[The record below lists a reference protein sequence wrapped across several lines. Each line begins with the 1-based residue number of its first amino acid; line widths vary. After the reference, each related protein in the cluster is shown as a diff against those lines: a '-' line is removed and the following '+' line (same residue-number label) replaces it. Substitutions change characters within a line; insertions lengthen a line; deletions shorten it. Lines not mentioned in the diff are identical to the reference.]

1 MRALA
6 LLAFNLAGVGAFAP
20 AGRASAR
27 ARARAASPSSSPES
41 LGNLIADTFDT
52 AANEMGVTSGASAWL
67 GETKAAES
75 ILDFET
81 YASGLKVKDT
91 VVGGG
96 AAPRDGDEL
105 EVHYAGWYFAA
116 GSEQGVKFDDSRARD
131 AERGLV
137 FEYGLAP
144 IIAGWQEGLAT
155 MREGG
160 VRTIIVPP
168 RLGYGST
175 EVKAAGLP
183 PIPAD
188 SELHFVLELVAVDN
202 SPVRKFRRGVGNFL
216 RPQGA
221 PSMFMPGT
229 RLGGAGT

>member
-105 EVHYAGWYFAA
+105 EVCATRAGA
-116 GSEQGVKFDDSRARD
+116 RA
-131 AERGLV
+131 L
-137 FEYGLAP
+137 L
-144 IIAGWQEGLAT
+144 
-155 MREGG
+155 
-160 VRTIIVPP
+160 
-168 RLGYGST
+168 
-175 EVKAAGLP
+175 
-183 PIPAD
+183 
-188 SELHFVLELVAVDN
+188 
-202 SPVRKFRRGVGNFL
+202 RRG
-216 RPQGA
+216 
-221 PSMFMPGT
+221 
-229 RLGGAGT
+229 

>member
-1 MRALA
+1 
-6 LLAFNLAGVGAFAP
+6 
-20 AGRASAR
+20 
-27 ARARAASPSSSPES
+27 
-41 LGNLIADTFDT
+41 
-52 AANEMGVTSGASAWL
+52 
-67 GETKAAES
+67 
-75 ILDFET
+75 
-81 YASGLKVKDT
+81 
-91 VVGGG
+91 
-96 AAPRDGDEL
+96 
-105 EVHYAGWYFAA
+105 
-116 GSEQGVKFDDSRARD
+116 
-131 AERGLV
+131 
-137 FEYGLAP
+137 
-144 IIAGWQEGLAT
+144 

-168 RLGYGST
+168 RLGYDST